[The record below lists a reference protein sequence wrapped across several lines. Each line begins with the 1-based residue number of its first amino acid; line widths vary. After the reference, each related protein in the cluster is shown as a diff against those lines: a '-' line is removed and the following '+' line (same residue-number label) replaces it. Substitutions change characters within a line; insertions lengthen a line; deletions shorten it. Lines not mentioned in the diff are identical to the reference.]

1 MKEAV
6 PYDPGED
13 WDDIEVGPAAIVW
26 GLTMVVVLSIV
37 IFLTWPLYAVT
48 PLRKWWL
55 GRR

>member
-6 PYDPGED
+6 PYDPDED
-13 WDDIEVGPAAIVW
+13 REYIEAGPAAIFW
-26 GLTMVVVLSIV
+26 GITMVVVLSIV
-37 IFLTWPLYAVT
+37 IVLTWPIYAVT